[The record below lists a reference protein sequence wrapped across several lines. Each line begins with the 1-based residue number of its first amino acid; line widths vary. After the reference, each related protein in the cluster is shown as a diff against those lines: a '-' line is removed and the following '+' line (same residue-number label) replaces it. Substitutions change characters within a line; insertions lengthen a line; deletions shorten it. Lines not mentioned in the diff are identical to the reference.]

1 VLPISGNSWQVD
13 WQETTRDRTGGEWV
27 NQCICGRCWPCTWSG
42 PRQPGTKPRSSGIR
56 LGSTSAPIPGRRFYN
71 GKDHYSWGFVI
82 LASTFAV
89 TEEPGPSVAPSP
101 PPVLAQSPPAGVIE
115 AATPAPTPVA
125 TPASASAAPTVGQ
138 APATASPSVEASPA
152 AANASPVAAPTPAS
166 TFSSQL
172 LGGKEPELDAQERA
186 GVEITAA
193 WRQRSYQSMVSQ
205 AGTSGSRRR
214 AKAGSITRRF
224 WSTTG

>member
-1 VLPISGNSWQVD
+1 MM
-13 WQETTRDRTGGEWV
+13 
-27 NQCICGRCWPCTWSG
+27 
-42 PRQPGTKPRSSGIR
+42 
-56 LGSTSAPIPGRRFYN
+56 
-71 GKDHYSWGFVI
+71 GKIITAGVFVI
-82 LASTFAV
+82 LASTFAF
-89 TEEPGPSVAPSP
+89 TQEPGPSVAPSP
-101 PPVLAQSPPAGVIE
+101 PPVLAQSPRAGVIE
-115 AATPAPTPVA
+115 AAATPAPTPVA

-172 LGGKEPELDAQERA
+172 LGGKEPELDPQERA

-205 AGTSGSRRR
+205 ALQQVSNAHQQGSRLVGEYSNAIQYGQRR
-214 AKAGSITRRF
+214 SLSRGSESSIRTDRR
-224 WSTTG
+224 WTLRRCLARTSRGKPGSTTGGQSFLEHI

>member
-1 VLPISGNSWQVD
+1 VM
-13 WQETTRDRTGGEWV
+13 
-27 NQCICGRCWPCTWSG
+27 
-42 PRQPGTKPRSSGIR
+42 
-56 LGSTSAPIPGRRFYN
+56 
-71 GKDHYSWGFVI
+71 GKIITAGVFVI
-82 LASTFAV
+82 LASTFAF
-89 TEEPGPSVAPSP
+89 TQEPGPSVAPSP

-115 AATPAPTPVA
+115 AAATPAPTPVA

-138 APATASPSVEASPA
+138 ASATASPSVEASPGV
-152 AANASPVAAPTPAS
+152 ANATPVAAPTPGS